1 MKQVA
6 GIYLPDAEA
15 NMTAYLEQSG
25 GVYQSK
31 QLNRALQFVTN
42 WSLAIDIG
50 AHVGLWSKILVQ
62 KFDRVVAF
70 EPMPPLRACL
80 EKNVISDKIQVVP
93 MALGNSHG
101 SVCFDYDEAHT
112 GATHIDTKKKG
123 LIPLGKLDD
132 FQLDNIGFI
141 KIDTEGFELLVLEG
155 AKETILRSNPVI
167 IVEDKQHGV
176 RHYGQK
182 PYAVIE
188 FLESC
193 GASIMDR
200 VVDDFVMG
208 WPNIP
213 GKVQKL
219 ATRSVDQQ
227 MQEAISR
234 HNGGDL
240 GGARLA
246 YRKIAREYPVFAE
259 ADNMLAIVEL
269 QQGNK
274 QAALEF
280 AMASVE
286 KEPTQ
291 ARFQNTMAT
300 CLWMN
305 GLAEDAIEV
314 LKRAVQLN
322 PELFEA
328 YLNLGEIHEAMQQ
341 PKLAFE
347 SFQQALRIKPNSPQV
362 LVKLGRIHANHG
374 SPAQA
379 STLFRQALAINPAME
394 SAQKGLAAMGG

>member
-42 WSLAIDIG
+42 WSLAVDIG

-80 EKNVISDKIQVVP
+80 EKNVVSEKIQVVP

-112 GATHIDTKKKG
+112 GATHIDIKKKG

-155 AKETILRSNPVI
+155 ARETIMRCNPVI

-193 GASIMDR
+193 GACIMDR

-219 ATRSVDQQ
+219 AARNVDQQ
-227 MQEAISR
+227 MQEAVAR
-234 HNGGDL
+234 HNAGDIP
-240 GGARLA
+240 GAKLA
-246 YRKIAREYPVFAE
+246 YRKIAREYPSFAE

-269 QQGNK
+269 QAGNK
-274 QAALEF
+274 QAALEH

-286 KEPTQ
+286 KTPKE

-305 GLAEDAIEV
+305 GLAEDAIQV
-314 LKRAVQLN
+314 LQRAVQLN
-322 PELFEA
+322 PDLFEA
-328 YLNLGEIHEAMQQ
+328 YLNLGEIYEASQQ

-347 SFQQALRIKPNSPQV
+347 NFQQALRIKPNSPQV

-394 SAQKGLAAMGG
+394 SAKKGLAAVGG

>member
-42 WSLAIDIG
+42 WSLAVDIG

-112 GATHIDTKKKG
+112 GATHIDIKKKG

-141 KIDTEGFELLVLEG
+141 KIDTEGFELPVLEG
-155 AKETILRSNPVI
+155 ARETILRSNPVI

-200 VVDDFVMG
+200 VVDDFIMG
-208 WPNIP
+208 WPNIL

-219 ATRSVDQQ
+219 AARNVDQQ
-227 MQEAISR
+227 MQEAIAR
-234 HNGGDL
+234 HNGGDVA
-240 GGARLA
+240 GAKLA
-246 YRKIAREYPVFAE
+246 YRKIAREFPMFAE

-269 QQGNK
+269 QIGNK
-274 QAALEF
+274 QAALEH

-286 KEPTQ
+286 KQPKE
-291 ARFQNTMAT
+291 ARYQNTMAT

-305 GLAEDAIEV
+305 GLADDAIQT
-314 LKRAVQLN
+314 LNRAVQLN
-322 PELFEA
+322 PDMFEA
-328 YLNLGEIHEAMQQ
+328 YLNLGEIYEASQQ

-347 SFQQALRIKPNSPQV
+347 NFQQALRIKPNSPQV

-374 SPAQA
+374 STAQA
-379 STLFRQALAINPAME
+379 STLFRQALAINPGME
-394 SAQKGLAAMGG
+394 SAKKGLAAVGG